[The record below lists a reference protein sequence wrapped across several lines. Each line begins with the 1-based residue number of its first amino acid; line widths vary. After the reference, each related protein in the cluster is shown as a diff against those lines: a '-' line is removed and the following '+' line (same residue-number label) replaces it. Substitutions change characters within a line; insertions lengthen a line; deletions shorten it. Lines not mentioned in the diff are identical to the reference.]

1 LQFGGIILGF
11 LTSLAISLLAIP
23 SIVTVARSKKL
34 YDKPKGRK
42 TRRKEVP
49 TLGGL
54 AIFAG
59 TIISLTLY
67 TDVSQFPELP
77 YIIAGSVILFF
88 IGIKDDILI
97 IASWW
102 KLSGQVLAAM
112 IISIMAGL
120 KITSLNMFPGMGEP
134 GHAMA
139 ILITVL
145 VIVLIINSFNL
156 IDGIDGL
163 ASGIGICSSLIL
175 GWIFIQ
181 SGLLYYALLSFIF
194 CGSLLGFFYYN
205 VFSRNK
211 KILMGDTGSL
221 MVGFISSILVIRF
234 TGIDEP
240 SLAGVQITSP
250 QSLALAIFIIPL
262 ADMIKVILTRVRLRR
277 SIFRPDRLHIHYR
290 LIDMGLNH
298 LQATTVL
305 LLINA
310 VMVSWVLIL
319 QNLGETVLTILI
331 ISSIIILYIIEW
343 WLTKRSKGKV
353 PS

>member
-1 LQFGGIILGF
+1 MEFGGIILGF

-34 YDKPKGRK
+34 YDKPQGRK
-42 TRRKEVP
+42 PQRREIP

-59 TIISLTLY
+59 TIISLTLFS
-67 TDVSQFPELP
+67 DVSEFPELP
-77 YIIAGSVILFF
+77 HIIAGSMILFF

-97 IASWW
+97 IAPWW

-120 KITSLNMFPGMGEP
+120 QITSLNLLPGMSEP
-134 GHAMA
+134 GHTMA

-145 VIVLIINSFNL
+145 VMVFIINSFNL

-163 ASGIGICSSLIL
+163 ASGIGICSSLFL

-181 SGLLYYALLSFIF
+181 SGLVYYTLLSFILS
-194 CGSLLGFFYYN
+194 GSLLGFFYYN
-205 VFSRNK
+205 VFSRKK

-221 MVGFISSILVIRF
+221 MVGFISSILVIRL
-234 TGIDEP
+234 TGMDDP
-240 SLAGVQITSP
+240 SVGGVQICSP
-250 QSLALAIFIIPL
+250 FSLALAIFIIPL
-262 ADMIKVILTRVRLRR
+262 ADMTKVILSRIRLGK
-277 SIFRPDRLHIHYR
+277 SPFRPDRLHIHYR

-310 VMVSWVLIL
+310 AIVSGVLVL
-319 QNLGETVLTILI
+319 QNLGETVLIMLI
-331 ISSIIILYIIEW
+331 ILATIIMYLIEW
-343 WLTKRSKGKV
+343 WLRERKKREVRS
-353 PS
+353 

>member
-1 LQFGGIILGF
+1 MQFASLIFGF
-11 LTSLAISLLAIP
+11 LTSLGISIMAIP
-23 SIVTVARSKKL
+23 SIVTVARNKKL
-34 YDKPKGRK
+34 FDKPQGRK
-42 TRRKEVP
+42 PRRKEVP

-59 TIISLTLY
+59 TIISLTLFS
-67 TDVSQFPELP
+67 DVSQFPELP

-97 IASWW
+97 IAPWW

-120 KITSLNMFPGMGEP
+120 QITSLNMFSLMGESE
-134 GHAMA
+134 HILA

-145 VIVLIINSFNL
+145 VIVFIINSFNL

-163 ASGIGICSSLIL
+163 ASGIGICSSQVL

-181 SGLLYYALLSFIF
+181 SGLVYYALLSFIF

-205 VFSRNK
+205 VFSRKK

-221 MVGFISSILVIRF
+221 MVGFISSILVIKF
-234 TGIDEP
+234 IGLEEP
-240 SLAGVQITSP
+240 SLAGVLISSP
-250 QSLALAIFIIPL
+250 QSLALAIFIIPV
-262 ADMIKVILTRVRLRR
+262 ADMIKVVMTRISLRK
-277 SIFRPDRLHIHYR
+277 SPLKPDRLHIHYR
-290 LIDMGLNH
+290 LIDLGLNH
-298 LQATTVL
+298 VQATIVL

-310 VMVSWVLIL
+310 VMVSGVLVM
-319 QNLGETVLTILI
+319 QNLGEAILTILI
-331 ISSIIILYIIEW
+331 ISCTILLYMIEW
-343 WLTKRSKGKV
+343 WLTKRKNERI

>member
-1 LQFGGIILGF
+1 MQFGGIILGF

-34 YDKPKGRK
+34 YDKPQGR
-42 TRRKEVP
+42 TPRRREIP

-59 TIISLTLY
+59 TIIPLTLFS
-67 TDVSQFPELP
+67 DASEFQELP

-97 IASWW
+97 IAPWW

-112 IISIMAGL
+112 IISILAGMQ
-120 KITSLNMFPGMGEP
+120 ITSLNLFPGMCAP
-134 GHAMA
+134 GHVMT

-145 VIVLIINSFNL
+145 VIVFIINSFNL

-163 ASGIGICSSLIL
+163 ASGIGICSSLLL

-181 SGLLYYALLSFIF
+181 SGIVYYALLSFIL

-205 VFSRNK
+205 VFSRKK

-221 MVGFISSILVIRF
+221 MVGFISSILVIRL
-234 TGIDEP
+234 TNLEHP
-240 SLAGVQITSP
+240 SLGGVQINSP
-250 QSLALAIFIIPL
+250 LSLALAILVIPL
-262 ADMIKVILTRVRLRR
+262 ADMTKVILTRIRLGK
-277 SIFRPDRLHIHYR
+277 SPFRPDSLHIHYR
-290 LIDMGLNH
+290 LIDLGLNH
-298 LQATTVL
+298 LQVTAVL
-305 LLINA
+305 LMINA
-310 VMVSWVLIL
+310 AMVSGVLVL
-319 QNLGETVLTILI
+319 QNLGEIVLTILI
-331 ISSIIILYIIEW
+331 ICFIIIMYLTEW
-343 WLTKRSKGKV
+343 GLRSRKKVKG